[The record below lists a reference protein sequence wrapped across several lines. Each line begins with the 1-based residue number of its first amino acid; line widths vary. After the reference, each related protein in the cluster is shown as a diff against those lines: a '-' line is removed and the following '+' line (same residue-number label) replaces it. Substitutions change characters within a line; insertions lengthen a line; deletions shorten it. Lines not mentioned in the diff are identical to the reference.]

1 MRDVAEAV
9 PPGRHL
15 SDGRAEA
22 DSDDDLCTL
31 QAWLT
36 TANETPTTSASDW
49 QRTNPGIEYE
59 DLSVDET
66 HNREVFDLIQF
77 IDEEDRDGLGVY
89 LEYGFLDHREGKV
102 RKGVAKRSTGATS

>member
-1 MRDVAEAV
+1 MADYSERDAYDIGVRLAE
-9 PPGRHL
+9 
-15 SDGRAEA
+15 
-22 DSDDDLCTL
+22 
-31 QAWLT
+31 
-36 TANETPTTSASDW
+36 
-49 QRTNPGIEYE
+49 TNPGVEYE